1 MKKFSFL
8 TLSILVLGLMT
19 CISCGYLISTGLVN
33 SNLFQFTSVVSCDK
47 QTVYAISMAKS
58 QLKNEI
64 EAQKNDLQSKTGA
77 GYIYEK
83 GSYFY
88 LIASLYENINDAELV
103 KNNLKTNNI
112 ETEII
117 NIELENLKIE
127 GSFSPEEKSVLTSA
141 IKADYDTFRSLYDV
155 AISLDTGLFD
165 KTKAKL
171 ECNAVYSNHVSTKS
185 NFETMFKKTTNK
197 NLLSLQKQLE
207 QTNEILSDLINEKYN
222 TNNQDFSSLIK
233 FCYCKILFL

>member
-8 TLSILVLGLMT
+8 TLSILVLGLMA

-33 SNLFQFTSVVSCDK
+33 SNLFQFTSVVSFDK

-83 GSYFY
+83 GNYFY